1 MTVAELVQ
9 KLGEMRDTL
18 IGVSTGGPRIDQ
30 VNQRYRELYAE
41 VGVGLGSYGLENTIP
56 YSDLWQWYGRWS
68 SGDLPSY
75 QSRRVHIGEIFSP
88 LIASLRSGHVERPHL
103 PTGWEKVDRTIGKAR
118 NDLASATHEED
129 FQLVGVLCRE
139 ALISLAQAVYD
150 ARKHPTGDVAH
161 VSSTDFK
168 RMIEAYIA
176 TELAGASSEEMRRHA
191 TAAFNLANNLQH
203 KRTAN
208 FRLAAICLEA
218 TASVVNIIA
227 IVSGRRDPS

>member
-1 MTVAELVQ
+1 QSHRQAARRGHLI
-9 KLGEMRDTL
+9 KLGPLRGSAL
-18 IGVSTGGPRIDQ
+18 LHHAVGH
-30 VNQRYRELYAE
+30 YRL
-41 VGVGLGSYGLENTIP
+41 VDIGLEKTIP

-75 QSRRVHIGEIFSP
+75 QSRRVHIGELVDP
-88 LIASLRSGHVERPHL
+88 LLASLGAGLAKPQHL

-118 NDLASATHEED
+118 DDLASSTDEED

-150 ARKHPTGDVAH
+150 SSKHPVADGAH

-168 RMIEAYIA
+168 RMIEAYLA
-176 TELAGASSEEMRRHA
+176 TELAGSSSEEMRRHA

-203 KRTAN
+203 KRTAT

-227 IVSGRRDPS
+227 ILSG